1 MNASVKKLAES
12 KWFVPCIIFIML
24 LLALSSLIEDR
35 DKPDDLSL
43 TTEKQ
48 LEEMCNAVEGVK
60 NAKVMITYEAVE
72 AATFFESSDKIRR
85 IQGIAIVC
93 EGGSTPDVQLKL
105 HCMLKAL
112 FGVSST
118 QITVSERNATIMS

>member
-1 MNASVKKLAES
+1 MNTYIKKLAES
-12 KWFVPCIIFIML
+12 KWFVPCIIFVLL
-24 LLALSSLIEDR
+24 LLALSSLIEDS
-35 DKPDDLSL
+35 DKEDDLSP

-72 AATFFESSDKIRR
+72 AASFFENSDKIRR

-93 EGGSTPDVQLKL
+93 EGGSDPNVQLKL

-118 QITVSERNATIMS
+118 QITVSERNAAIMS